1 MRPRIVETASL
12 ILCIALL
19 VIIPLIVA
27 IIVAIPFAIYHVV
40 LHGWKAGWLD
50 LIESSRFIGYFW
62 ALLGG
67 AAFLWSLATHL
78 WDRKNERPTSVSQQ
92 E

>member
-1 MRPRIVETASL
+1 MRQRITETASF

-19 VIIPLIVA
+19 VLIPLVVA

-40 LHGWKAGWLD
+40 LHGWKAGWVD
-50 LIESSRFIGYFW
+50 MIESSRFIGYFW

-67 AAFLWSLATHL
+67 TALVWTLATYFL
-78 WDRKNERPTSVSQQ
+78 DRKNRRSAPVPQQ
-92 E
+92 K

>member
-1 MRPRIVETASL
+1 M

-19 VIIPLIVA
+19 VIIPLVVA
-27 IIVAIPFAIYHVV
+27 IIVAMPFAIYHVV

-50 LIESSRFIGYFW
+50 LIESSRFIVYFW
-62 ALLGG
+62 ALLGS
-67 AAFLWSLATHL
+67 AALLWSLATHL
-78 WDRKNERPTSVSQQ
+78 WDRKNERRIPASQQ